1 MNSPID
7 LTGPLEFL
15 DLSDWPTRISWL
27 TWLAHRNFSI
37 NLIGP
42 LEFLRSLVASLWADN
57 RVFSFISWQSVFEF
71 ILLFSWRKRLHSFRV
86 VIFFSLT
93 PKKKTRCVNNRGP
106 FFPTIKILFYDKH
119 PHSRPSNKAPVRF
132 QIGTRVEIFISYF
145 SISHCMYALRAY
157 IFLLLVAPPQ
167 FASLSPQ
174 GEVLPDTS
182 QWTIAF
188 DKQVSW
194 SIIWGRLGVP

>member
-1 MNSPID
+1 M
-7 LTGPLEFL
+7 
-15 DLSDWPTRISWL
+15 
-27 TWLAHRNFSI
+27 
-37 NLIGP
+37 
-42 LEFLRSLVASLWADN
+42 
-57 RVFSFISWQSVFEF
+57 
-71 ILLFSWRKRLHSFRV
+71 V
-86 VIFFSLT
+86 VFFSLT
-93 PKKKTRCVNNRGP
+93 PKKRTRCVNNRGP

-119 PHSRPSNKAPVRF
+119 PLSRPSNKAPVRF

-188 DKQVSW
+188 DKQVS
-194 SIIWGRLGVP
+194 

>member
-42 LEFLRSLVASLWADN
+42 LEFLRSLVASLEQTTG
-57 RVFSFISWQSVFEF
+57 SFP
-71 ILLFSWRKRLHSFRV
+71 SFRDSLSSNSFCFFHGENGSTV
-86 VIFFSLT
+86 FAWSFFFSLT
-93 PKKKTRCVNNRGP
+93 PKKRTRCVNNRGP

-119 PHSRPSNKAPVRF
+119 PLSRPSNKAPVRF

-145 SISHCMYALRAY
+145 SISHYMYALRAY